1 LNTLDLN
8 KPNNRKLQAHH
19 LSIDISKLP
28 DRILQNSIN
37 SPTSPNFTKS
47 PIWINMATTSDKS
60 RMSTS
65 SDTTRSMKSAAGV
78 GGSTISIISTGSVR
92 STDPDTF
99 SIERWLEEVVK
110 CKQCDQMFRRDK
122 CLIVNIKDN
131 KYKSC
136 CINKKMTFTSK
147 DGGSSK
153 RAEIIRNAKCI
164 GSHDVNVQ
172 KQLTVTHAANGICH
186 KCYNKHSCTIL

>member
-1 LNTLDLN
+1 LSTLDLN
-8 KPNNRKLQAHH
+8 KPNNRKLKAHN

-47 PIWINMATTSDKS
+47 PIWTNMATTADKS

-65 SDTTRSMKSAAGV
+65 SDTGKSMKSASGV
-78 GGSTISIISTGSVR
+78 GGSTLSIRSTGSVR

-99 SIERWLEEVVK
+99 SIEKWLEEVIK

-122 CLIVNIKDN
+122 CLIVNIKNN

-136 CINKKMTFTSK
+136 CIDKKTTFTSK

-153 RAEIIRNAKCI
+153 RSEIIQNAKCI
-164 GSHDVNVQ
+164 GSLDVNVQ
-172 KQLTVTHAANGICH
+172 KQLTVTHAANGTCH
-186 KCYNKHSCTIL
+186 GCHNKQSCTIL